1 MLLYLP
7 PYSPDLSPIEESFST
22 WKAYLRRCGLT
33 LQDIEDP
40 IFTLLDSIGCITAEM
55 ATQWFHHAGYI
66 VNNEL

>member
-22 WKAYLRRCGLT
+22 WKAHLQRSGST
-33 LQDIEDP
+33 LEDMEDP

-55 ATQWFHHAGYI
+55 AVHWFHHTGYI
-66 VNNEL
+66 VVDAG